1 MVISRE
7 LDAVLRGTAVFFF
20 LHKGLQHADTCFSYV
35 CKEQSA
41 ESAETKPDQA
51 EPPPHE
57 LLYLE
62 YNRLSGAA
70 EHLIT
75 ESSGAFRSQSER

>member
-1 MVISRE
+1 M
-7 LDAVLRGTAVFFF
+7 L
-20 LHKGLQHADTCFSYV
+20 TCVSYV

-41 ESAETKPDQA
+41 ESAEETKPDQA

-57 LLYLE
+57 LLCLE
-62 YNRLSGAA
+62 YNGLSGAA

-75 ESSGAFRSQSER
+75 ESFGAFRSQSER